1 MTGIEP
7 AFQAWEACVLPLNYI
22 RTWDYLHYSKNTL
35 PLQSLYT
42 RRSILKIKNALFTE
56 GSRVR
61 EPSQTVEK
69 PLLNLHLGE
78 AFP

>member
-35 PLQSLYT
+35 PLQSPQHETIYSENKKRAIY
-42 RRSILKIKNALFTE
+42 RRLPRTGAFTVHIDYLK
-56 GSRVR
+56 
-61 EPSQTVEK
+61 
-69 PLLNLHLGE
+69 
-78 AFP
+78 